1 MCVDIVFCP
10 LSIYMLKPKKSKNI
24 IIFFSMG
31 LWECPEWRGAAHSN
45 TGAPKV
51 PFSAKMTKMPLV
63 NPRFDRRS
71 NEVKALKKQHFF
83 FMVLH
88 QT

>member
-1 MCVDIVFCP
+1 
-10 LSIYMLKPKKSKNI
+10 
-24 IIFFSMG
+24 MG
-31 LWECPEWRGAAHSN
+31 LWECPEWHGAAHSN

-83 FMVLH
+83 LMVLH